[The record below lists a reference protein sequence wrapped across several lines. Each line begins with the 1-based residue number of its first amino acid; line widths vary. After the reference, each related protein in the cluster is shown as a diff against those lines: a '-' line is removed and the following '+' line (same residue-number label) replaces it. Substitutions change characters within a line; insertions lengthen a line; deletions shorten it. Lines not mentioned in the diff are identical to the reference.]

1 MTGRRSLCLLL
12 LLIFL
17 ALGVIASVSCGAKS
31 VPMRSILAAFGF
43 DDAPA
48 FEISVVQARL
58 PRTLFGV
65 IAGAAL
71 GISGALM
78 QALTRNPI
86 ADPSILGINTGASL
100 FVVSGMAFFH
110 ISSNSQYIWLAF
122 AGAALTAVAVYGL
135 ASIGHGGVTP
145 IKLALAGAAAST
157 ALQSLVNTVMLP
169 DTQVMDRFRFW
180 QTGSIGG
187 VTWSDIAA
195 LWPYLAAGFVAS
207 LFLAPALN
215 TLALGDE
222 VATGLGLNVPLV
234 RGVSALAGVLL
245 CASVT
250 ALAGPIGFVGL
261 MIPHF
266 MRLLL
271 GPDMRWVM
279 PMSALGGGCLL
290 LAADV
295 LGRVLGG
302 TGEIEVGII
311 TAMLGAPVFIFI
323 VRKVKV
329 RAL

>member
-1 MTGRRSLCLLL
+1 M
-12 LLIFL
+12 
-17 ALGVIASVSCGAKS
+17 
-31 VPMRSILAAFGF
+31 
-43 DDAPA
+43 
-48 FEISVVQARL
+48 
-58 PRTLFGV
+58 
-65 IAGAAL
+65 
-71 GISGALM
+71 
-78 QALTRNPI
+78 
-86 ADPSILGINTGASL
+86 
-100 FVVSGMAFFH
+100 
-110 ISSNSQYIWLAF
+110 Y
-122 AGAALTAVAVYGL
+122 
-135 ASIGHGGVTP
+135 
-145 IKLALAGAAAST
+145 
-157 ALQSLVNTVMLP
+157 LVNTIMLP

-187 VTWSDIAA
+187 VTWEDIAA
-195 LWPYLAAGFVAS
+195 QWPYLAVGFIAS
-207 LFLAPALN
+207 LLLAPALN

-222 VATGLGLNVPLV
+222 VATGLGLNVALV
-234 RGVSALAGVLL
+234 RGTSALAGVLL

-261 MIPHF
+261 MVPHF

-302 TGEIEVGII
+302 AGEVEVGII
-311 TAMLGAPVFIFI
+311 TALLGAPVFIFI